1 MKNKYKGFTIVELV
15 IVIAVIAVLAA
26 VAIPTFSAIIKRTN
40 ISADTQAVR
49 NMNIVLAA
57 ECAASPAPAHST
69 ILKELLKANG
79 ITDLTPQTRFHTF
92 FWIEDQNVIILA
104 DEGDT
109 PVYPEE
115 YLDMTRK
122 SNWHALDAVS
132 YVDLPNRPRPEG
144 YDERESRIFTVT
156 VTQSGSS
163 VIIPFEGIPT
173 QAREYSSF
181 EVDIVLPA
189 DFQTDPKRYAIQKV
203 TAIMH
208 DGDDEYKIEVLSE
221 EGLFNP
227 FEPNETVHLSIPDV
241 TGNIEIN
248 IDIVEFCYATVI
260 GASDHLPHFPVPF
273 RKGSSGGLQ
282 LKSLIDS
289 GGVILSV
296 KAYRNGEFLGELY
309 DERYGMIRI
318 GKELTTDDFEIR
330 VELAPTDQTS
340 ETAPETT
347 PEPTE

>member
-15 IVIAVIAVLAA
+15 IVIAVVAVLAA
-26 VAIPTFSAIIKRTN
+26 VLIPTFSAIIKRTN
-40 ISADTQAVR
+40 ISADTQVAR
-49 NMNIVLAA
+49 NMNVILAS
-57 ECAASPAPAHST
+57 ESVSDIPMTPVKV
-69 ILKELLKANG
+69 KELLGKNG
-79 ITDLTPQTRFHTF
+79 ITDFTPQTRFYTF
-92 FWIEDQNVIILA
+92 YWLANENVIILA
-104 DEGDT
+104 DESDR

-115 YLDMTRK
+115 HIDRSRK
-122 SNWHALDAVS
+122 SNWHALDAIN
-132 YVDLPNRPRPEG
+132 YADLPKRPRPEG
-144 YDERESRIFTVT
+144 EDSRELQIFTVT

-163 VIIPFEGIPT
+163 VIIPFADVPT
-173 QAREYSSF
+173 QAEEYSNF
-181 EVDIVLPA
+181 EWDIVLPT

-260 GASDHLPHFPVPF
+260 GASDHLPHYPVSF

-282 LKSLIDS
+282 LKSLIDN

-296 KAYRNGEFLGELY
+296 KAYRNGEYLGELY

-340 ETAPETT
+340 ESAPETT